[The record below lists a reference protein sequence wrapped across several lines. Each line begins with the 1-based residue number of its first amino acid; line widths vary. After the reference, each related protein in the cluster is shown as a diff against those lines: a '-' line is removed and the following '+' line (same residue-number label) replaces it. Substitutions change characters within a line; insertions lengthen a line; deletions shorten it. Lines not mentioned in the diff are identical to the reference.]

1 MKKRSTLVLA
11 AVVVAALVSSPAI
24 AVTKKTTPRKT
35 TAPKNSGFPA
45 SQPNDS
51 GVVVVKSK
59 PKRVISLSPTAT
71 EMLFAIGAGAQVV
84 AVDDQSNYPSNA
96 PKTAL
101 SGYQPNLEAIVKYK
115 PDLVVMSQNDKVTA
129 GLKKLKVPVL
139 IHPAAVTL
147 EDSYLQLTNL
157 GVLTGNSIAAKEVV
171 NEMKAK
177 IARIVAAS
185 PKVKVRFFHELD
197 PTLYSVTSKSFI
209 GQMYSMLGM
218 ENVADTATGAE
229 SGYPQL
235 NAEFLVKSNPD
246 VIFLADT
253 KCCGQNAD
261 EVAKRPGWSALSA
274 VQRKAIVA
282 LDDDVAS
289 RWGPR
294 VPELLEAIASAA
306 KTFAPVSAA
315 A

>member
-1 MKKRSTLVLA
+1 MLA
-11 AVVVAALVSSPAI
+11 ALVVAAVSPVPAMG
-24 AVTKKTTPRKT
+24 ATKNTTPKKSSTKT
-35 TAPKNSGFPA
+35 TASKNTGFPA
-45 SQPNDS
+45 SQPNDT

-59 PKRVISLSPTAT
+59 PARVISLSPTAT
-71 EMLFAIGAGAQVV
+71 EMLFAIGAGEQVV
-84 AVDDQSNYPSNA
+84 AVDDQSNYPDNA
-96 PKTAL
+96 PKSAL

-115 PDLVVMSQNDKVTA
+115 PDFVVMAQNDKVTA

-139 IHPAAVTL
+139 VHPAATTL
-147 EDSYLQLTNL
+147 EDSYLQITNL
-157 GVLTGNSIAAKEVV
+157 GVLTGNAVAAKEVV

-177 IARIVAAS
+177 IARIVS
-185 PKVKVRFFHELD
+185 TTPKVKVRFFHELD

-209 GQMYSMLGM
+209 GQMYSLLGM
-218 ENVADTATGAE
+218 ENIADSAAGAE

-253 KCCGQNAD
+253 KCCGQNAE
-261 EVAKRPGWSALSA
+261 EVAKRPGWSALSS
-274 VQRKAIVA
+274 VQRKAVVS

-294 VPELLEAIASAA
+294 VPELLETIATAA
-306 KTFAPVSAA
+306 KKFAPVPAA